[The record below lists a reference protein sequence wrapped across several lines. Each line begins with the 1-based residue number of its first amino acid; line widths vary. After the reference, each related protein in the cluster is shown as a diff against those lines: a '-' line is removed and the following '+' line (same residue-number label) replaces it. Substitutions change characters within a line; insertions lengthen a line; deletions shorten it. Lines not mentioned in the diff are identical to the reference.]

1 MTKVI
6 TTATRQ
12 RRFNLR
18 QRLLQAAIGMAVLT
32 VGLASTALPSSAAAG
47 SFTGNLTV
55 SATTVNVGT
64 PFTATQTAT
73 NLTRSQIYPI
83 IVGIRRLGLTVTAS
97 VPPRTGLCR
106 IAGSATCNFLL
117 LAPSETQS
125 YTLTLVAT
133 APGTYQI
140 QGWSSSTTVPG
151 GSLTTLTI
159 TVV

>member
-1 MTKVI
+1 MV
-6 TTATRQ
+6 R
-12 RRFNLR
+12 
-18 QRLLQAAIGMAVLT
+18 
-32 VGLASTALPSSAAAG
+32 VGA
-47 SFTGNLTV
+47 
-55 SATTVNVGT
+55 

-83 IVGIRRLGLTVTAS
+83 
-97 VPPRTGLCR
+97 